1 MPPVRFSVSTHH
13 AKLVAVIFSLSEIM
27 PFYSCCKEKKLV
39 YVVIVALFSHQPS
52 SYIKYTKLN
61 MRLTYNI
68 KLVSKAKYIFIFF
81 SNAYILSQL
90 LSGNIWWCVVFL
102 TLYSIFYN
110 LWLLYLSCFRVLYLV

>member
-1 MPPVRFSVSTHH
+1 MPLIRSSVSVCCT
-13 AKLVAVIFSLSEIM
+13 KLVAVILLLGEIM
-27 PFYSCCKEKKLV
+27 PSYSCYKDKKLV
-39 YVVIVALFSHQPS
+39 YIIIITLSSYQPS
-52 SYIKYTKLN
+52 FCIKCTKLN
-61 MRLTYNI
+61 IYLSYNI